1 MQLDRTSPYSSLLL
15 LKTLCEKRNLAAA
28 AEVLGLSASSASR
41 HLSEMRELFD
51 DKLFTRFPGGLV
63 PTRRALEIAAQSEPI
78 LDGYAALMR
87 PARFNPAEMTREVR
101 IGCAD
106 NAPFSLFPKF
116 ADCLLQQAPN
126 ITISFLPLAEDRFLQ
141 LSSGELD
148 FVVSPV
154 MAVPPGLRSI
164 VIGRN
169 EYVLAAGFGSPLAA
183 ESRTSPLSTER
194 VLQESFADVCFR
206 TQPGAPYTTLREIA
220 FPDWREARSS
230 LRTTNFLSAVTTLSS
245 SRLIMVLPKKTAD
258 TLANAGLVAIVETQA
273 KSVVQTPHLIWHHR
287 TDQDLAMQ
295 WVRSVL
301 LSSAQET

>member
-1 MQLDRTSPYSSLLL
+1 MQLDRTPPYSSLLL

-116 ADCLLQQAPN
+116 ADCL
-126 ITISFLPLAEDRFLQ
+126 LQ

>member
-1 MQLDRTSPYSSLLL
+1 
-15 LKTLCEKRNLAAA
+15 
-28 AEVLGLSASSASR
+28 
-41 HLSEMRELFD
+41 
-51 DKLFTRFPGGLV
+51 
-63 PTRRALEIAAQSEPI
+63 
-78 LDGYAALMR
+78 
-87 PARFNPAEMTREVR
+87 MTREVR

-194 VLQESFADVCFR
+194 VLQ
-206 TQPGAPYTTLREIA
+206 
-220 FPDWREARSS
+220 
-230 LRTTNFLSAVTTLSS
+230 
-245 SRLIMVLPKKTAD
+245 
-258 TLANAGLVAIVETQA
+258 
-273 KSVVQTPHLIWHHR
+273 
-287 TDQDLAMQ
+287 
-295 WVRSVL
+295 
-301 LSSAQET
+301 